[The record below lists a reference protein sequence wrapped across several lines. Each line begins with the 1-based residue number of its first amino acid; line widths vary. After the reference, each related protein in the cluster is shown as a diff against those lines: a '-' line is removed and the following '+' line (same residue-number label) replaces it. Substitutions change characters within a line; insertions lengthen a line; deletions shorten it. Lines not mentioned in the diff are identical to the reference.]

1 MFFLYMALSAALT
14 WPIIMGWLEVVAAA
28 AGFFIFFAKAPGVE
42 TARMARPIRMV
53 FFTISSLN
61 LERHTL
67 VHTMVPQRGS
77 VSNRPDAD
85 FQAVVAERREEDWSI
100 HHWPD

>member
-67 VHTMVPQRGS
+67 VQHEATSGRF
-77 VSNRPDAD
+77 R
-85 FQAVVAERREEDWSI
+85 FQQAKRRFSGCCG
-100 HHWPD
+100 